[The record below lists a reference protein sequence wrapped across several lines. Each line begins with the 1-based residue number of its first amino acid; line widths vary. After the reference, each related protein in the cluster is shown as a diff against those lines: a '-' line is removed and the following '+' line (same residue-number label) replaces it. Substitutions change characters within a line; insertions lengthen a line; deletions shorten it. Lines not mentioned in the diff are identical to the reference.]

1 MSKMRL
7 SDLLDAESMQVMQRG
22 FSQVTG
28 MLAAVVDENGVPV
41 SRAAVR
47 PRFCFDLT
55 RGTAEGEKR
64 CAECDRAGAKRAMR
78 SGKAEVYT
86 CHAGVCDMAAPIVV
100 DGRFMGAF
108 VGGQVIVDEPD
119 EELVRATA
127 AELGIDPD
135 TYLEAIHE
143 LPVRSA
149 QEVADAAGYMGA
161 MAQMLSV
168 MAGNRYE
175 ILKKNREMENMS
187 KMKTEFLSTINL
199 NLYKPL
205 QEMLFL
211 ATSINRMELPE
222 EAAKKLRTLEKQNQK
237 VINALAD
244 AMAFSEMTRTDSDIV
259 ETQYDLVKLCEGL
272 ELTYTGKLL
281 NRPVDFILEID
292 EDVPTDLFGDVT
304 RIRQIMMNLLN
315 NAVQYTEQGTIRLH
329 ISKKRTTYGLI
340 LNFEISDT
348 GIGMREDQVRSIQE
362 MFDKVHDSQT
372 INEDVLAFG
381 LGMTS
386 QLVNAVYGSV
396 SIRSTFGEGSRF
408 LVSIPQMETED

>member
-1 MSKMRL
+1 MDHRDALNIAIERL
-7 SDLLDAESMQVMQRG
+7 
-22 FSQVTG
+22 
-28 MLAAVVDENGVPV
+28 
-41 SRAAVR
+41 
-47 PRFCFDLT
+47 
-55 RGTAEGEKR
+55 EKR

-119 EELVRATA
+119 EKLVRAAA

-135 TYLEAIHE
+135 VYLAAIHE

-222 EAAKKLRTLEKQNQK
+222 EAAKKLRTLEKQNQ
-237 VINALAD
+237 
-244 AMAFSEMTRTDSDIV
+244 
-259 ETQYDLVKLCEGL
+259 
-272 ELTYTGKLL
+272 
-281 NRPVDFILEID
+281 
-292 EDVPTDLFGDVT
+292 
-304 RIRQIMMNLLN
+304 
-315 NAVQYTEQGTIRLH
+315 
-329 ISKKRTTYGLI
+329 
-340 LNFEISDT
+340 
-348 GIGMREDQVRSIQE
+348 
-362 MFDKVHDSQT
+362 
-372 INEDVLAFG
+372 
-381 LGMTS
+381 
-386 QLVNAVYGSV
+386 
-396 SIRSTFGEGSRF
+396 
-408 LVSIPQMETED
+408 

>member
-22 FSQVTG
+22 FSRVTG
-28 MLAAVVDENGVPV
+28 MPAAVVDENGVPV

-47 PRFCFDLT
+47 ARFCFDLT

-78 SGKAEVYT
+78 SGKTEVYT

-108 VGGQVIVDEPD
+108 VGGQVIVDKPD
-119 EELVRATA
+119 EELIRATA

-135 TYLEAIHE
+135 IYMEAVHE
-143 LPVRSA
+143 LPVHSA

-187 KMKTEFLSTINL
+187 KVKTEFLSTINL

-281 NRPVDFILEID
+281 NSPVDFILEID

-396 SIRSTFGEGSRF
+396 SIRSTFGKGSRF